1 MKELTVLPKII
12 PTTKCV
18 TVHPQLLNYLFNPTI
33 EDRKNYQ
40 VQFGPNSKIEM
51 VVTEFSTLQERGLA
65 RLPTMAEFKL
75 MLNIW
80 HLAITQDTRFLKFD
94 SSTDLLKQ
102 IGYTDCEDN
111 FEMLRRTVD
120 VYWGLSVNFYQYL
133 TRVIRKGKVN
143 KEYLSKQDQTF
154 RILCSKGIVQDKETK
169 ELKSVNIEFSL
180 DFWQIC
186 HNEEFLRL
194 IDVNKIAK
202 FKSPFALVLYLHL
215 IQWSN
220 HAKPYQ
226 KNKLYNFVRFHEELG
241 LVVPEQNKRNLS
253 TALFKLQKALK
264 EIKEIDENIKVELD
278 LQLYKKQHKIHFL
291 NIKAAAAPPTV
302 AGRKVLPIQF
312 CKAQIKRIETK
323 ELKDLEKTLQDFS
336 TVV

>member
-1 MKELTVLPKII
+1 MKDLIVPKKII

-18 TVHPQLLNYLFNPTI
+18 TVHPQLLNYLFNPTL

-80 HLAITQDTRFLKFD
+80 HLAITQNTRFLQFT
-94 SSTDLLKQ
+94 SSTDVLKQ

-111 FEMLRRTVD
+111 FEMLRRTMD

-133 TRVIRKGKVN
+133 TRVFRKGKIDKV
-143 KEYLSKQDQTF
+143 YLSKQDQTF
-154 RILCSKGIVQDKETK
+154 RILSSKGIIEDKETK

-194 IDVNKIAK
+194 LDVNKIAK

-215 IQWSN
+215 IQWSSR
-220 HAKPYQ
+220 AKPYQ
-226 KNKLYNFVRFHEELG
+226 KNKLYDFVRFHEELG
-241 LVVPEQNKRNLS
+241 LLVPEETSKNLS
-253 TALFKLQKALK
+253 ETRFKIQKALN
-264 EIKEIDENIKVELD
+264 EIKEIDENIKTELD
-278 LQLYKKQHKIHFL
+278 ILVFKRQHKIRFL
-291 NIKAAAAPPTV
+291 DIKSVTKPPAV
-302 AGRKVLPIQF
+302 PGRKALPNKFYQSQV
-312 CKAQIKRIETK
+312 KKIEEIENK
-323 ELKDLEKTLQDFS
+323 ELQKDLYDF
-336 TVV
+336 